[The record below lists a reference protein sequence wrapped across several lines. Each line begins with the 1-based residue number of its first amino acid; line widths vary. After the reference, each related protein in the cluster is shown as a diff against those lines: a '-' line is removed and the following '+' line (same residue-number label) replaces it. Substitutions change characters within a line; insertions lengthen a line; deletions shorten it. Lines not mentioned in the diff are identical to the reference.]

1 LRASAGRRAEA
12 AAGAGREEGTGIWR
26 RERDSRLRHRRG
38 VFNYL
43 SLLRMSLLRLSFYGG
58 SYIFAISFRTTL
70 IICQNCRRG
79 RADQLASA
87 EGPREMT
94 TPPLPY
100 PFFLLFSLSSS
111 SSAAPPFLGS
121 PHLRAPPLQPSPPLS
136 LLCAAESGD
145 APVHLVLRRLAL
157 PPPVPHFP
165 LHPPPLP
172 CPCCAP
178 PPTESG
184 LTQQRSCTSP
194 PIKGSVAPQG
204 KKKLIATV
212 LNLLCGCDSEYLD

>member
-1 LRASAGRRAEA
+1 
-12 AAGAGREEGTGIWR
+12 
-26 RERDSRLRHRRG
+26 
-38 VFNYL
+38 
-43 SLLRMSLLRLSFYGG
+43 
-58 SYIFAISFRTTL
+58 
-70 IICQNCRRG
+70 
-79 RADQLASA
+79 
-87 EGPREMT
+87 MT

-194 PIKGSVAPQG
+194 PIKGSVAPQAAMAQSITRLG
-204 KKKLIATV
+204 QGHRASAYHLGPADCLPWLRGRGPLGSSRAV
-212 LNLLCGCDSEYLD
+212 VRCFASSDACGLPID